1 MANKNALG
9 RGLDAIF
16 SQGNIGTNLRPMT
29 GVDEIPIAEIHPN
42 PNQPRK
48 DFDEETLQE
57 LADSIH
63 ELGIIQPVTLRK
75 DKDGY
80 LIISGERRWRA
91 SKMAGLKSIPAY
103 VREVDDE
110 NLNTMAIVENIQRE
124 DLNALEIAL
133 GMQQLI
139 EECSMT
145 QETLAQKIGKKRSSV
160 ANYLRLLK
168 LPEEIQKALKDGYIS
183 MGHAKVLASVE
194 DAKRQL
200 ALLKKCI
207 KRQLSVRELELLVQK
222 VPSANS
228 AMIDEDYPEQ
238 YSKLVEFLEKFF
250 SQDISVRRTKNG
262 GGRITINFSSDDDI
276 DAIIEKL
283 SDRQ

>member
-238 YSKLVEFLEKFF
+238 YSKLVEFLE
-250 SQDISVRRTKNG
+250 
-262 GGRITINFSSDDDI
+262 
-276 DAIIEKL
+276 
-283 SDRQ
+283 